1 MNKQLFHLP
10 ENLTSQARN
19 AFRLMIVLIGV
30 SSAFLVFMGFQIVQT
45 PSWQCWLL
53 ASNAV
58 ILLILE
64 FPALALVRRG
74 QHELG
79 VWIVLA
85 PLQLILI
92 VTPFLI
98 SGLGLVLLFGAI
110 MVNILFAD
118 QTLPPRQARVL
129 IFIGFVGGIAAF
141 LVDLLIPTQRINLSG
156 FQTFILIGIG
166 ILMVT
171 YKKNSQLRDL
181 AETLE
186 KHVSARTELLTTE
199 VENRKLAEQTILR
212 QNQLL
217 TAAAEIAS
225 AITSTLELNKL
236 LVISSELIQEKF
248 GFYHASVFL
257 IEPDSNIAVLR
268 ASAGQATRLPAGHQL
283 VIGSKS
289 LVGRATATRQPVVVM
304 DVTNDPTHLKNPLLP
319 DTKAEA
325 VIPLLIGDIVYG
337 ALDVQSTMINA
348 FNDWDVMILD
358 TIADQLAIAVQN
370 ARLYTSAQQE
380 VVERRRAEQ
389 ALQFAK
395 EALETQ
401 VMRRTAEL
409 SRANELLQVE
419 LAERKQAEEA
429 LAKEQY
435 LLRALLAAAPDYIYF
450 KDTQGRFI
458 RTSKSHA
465 KAFGLSDP
473 AQVIGKTDFDFFTGE
488 HADQAY
494 EDEQEIMRTGQPLSK
509 EENETWPD
517 RPDTW
522 VIATKM
528 PLLDQQ
534 GKIIGTFGISKDI
547 SERKRAEAELEQSV
561 STLHATLEATA
572 DGILVVDRQGKI
584 VNFNRRFTEM
594 WHIPDDIMR
603 SRDNNQALGFVLD
616 QLADPDAFMTRVD
629 ELYSQLDVES
639 FDTLLFK
646 DGRVFERYSRPQLVA
661 GEKVGRVWS
670 FRDITERKQAEEK
683 LVYNALHDPLTNL
696 PNRVLFMDRL
706 QHAMKRAERH
716 KDFRFAVLYLDLD
729 RFKVVNDSLGHKI
742 GDLLLIESAQRLAAC
757 LRGEDTVARL
767 GGDEF
772 VILLEDI
779 QDPMYVTRITDRI
792 QHDLASP
799 HDLEGHKVFV
809 FVSMGIVL
817 SESRYERPEDILRDA
832 DIAMYRAKG
841 QGRGRYEMFDTA
853 MLAHAMTR
861 LELESDL
868 RKAVEHGEFIIH
880 YQPIVE
886 LGARRIIGFE
896 ALVRWQHPTRG
907 LVSPAEFIPIAE
919 ETGLIV
925 SIGHWVLS
933 EACRQ
938 IREWQVQFPADSLL
952 TVSVNLSARQCA
964 QTDLVQRVA
973 EVLQST
979 GLDASSLKLE
989 LTESMIVEDA
999 ESTSDMLSELRALGV
1014 QVQIDD
1020 FGTGYSSLGYL
1031 QKLPIDT
1038 LKIDRT
1044 FIAALGKGGSG
1055 SEIVRTIMALAH
1067 DLGMKVVAEGIE
1079 TDEQLSKLRSMQ
1091 CEYGQGY
1098 LFNKPIDSQAA
1109 GLLLAESFSRV
1120 VG

>member
-19 AFRLMIVLIGV
+19 AFRLILVFIGV
-30 SSAFLVFMGFQIVQT
+30 SFAFLVFIGFQIAQM
-45 PSWQCWLL
+45 PSWQSWLM
-53 ASNAV
+53 ASETV

-64 FPALALVRRG
+64 VGALVLVRRG
-74 QHELG
+74 RHELG

-85 PLQLILI
+85 PLQLTWI
-92 VTPFLI
+92 VIPFLI
-98 SGLGLVLLFGAI
+98 SGLGLVILLSAI
-110 MVNILFAD
+110 IVNILFAD
-118 QTLPPRQARVL
+118 QTLPPRQARAL
-129 IFIGFVGGIAAF
+129 IFMGFVGGIAAF
-141 LVDLLIPTQRINLSG
+141 LVDLLIPIQRITLSG

-166 ILMVT
+166 ILVVT

-186 KHVSARTELLTTE
+186 KRVGARTEMLTAE

-236 LVISSELIQEKF
+236 LVISSELIQKKF
-248 GFYHASVFL
+248 GFYHVSVFL
-257 IEPDSNIAVLR
+257 VEPDSNIAVLR
-268 ASAGQATRLPAGHQL
+268 ASAGQVNRLPAGEHQL

-325 VIPLLIGDIVYG
+325 VIPLLIGELVYG
-337 ALDVQSTMINA
+337 ALDVQSTIINA
-348 FNDWDVMILD
+348 FCDWEVMILD

-401 VMRRTAEL
+401 VMMRTSEL
-409 SRANELLQVE
+409 SQANEQLQVE
-419 LAERKQAEEA
+419 LAERK
-429 LAKEQY
+429 
-435 LLRALLAAAPDYIYF
+435 
-450 KDTQGRFI
+450 
-458 RTSKSHA
+458 H
-465 KAFGLSDP
+465 
-473 AQVIGKTDFDFFTGE
+473 
-488 HADQAY
+488 
-494 EDEQEIMRTGQPLSK
+494 
-509 EENETWPD
+509 
-517 RPDTW
+517 
-522 VIATKM
+522 
-528 PLLDQQ
+528 
-534 GKIIGTFGISKDI
+534 
-547 SERKRAEAELEQSV
+547 
-561 STLHATLEATA
+561 
-572 DGILVVDRQGKI
+572 
-584 VNFNRRFTEM
+584 
-594 WHIPDDIMR
+594 
-603 SRDNNQALGFVLD
+603 
-616 QLADPDAFMTRVD
+616 
-629 ELYSQLDVES
+629 
-639 FDTLLFK
+639 
-646 DGRVFERYSRPQLVA
+646 
-661 GEKVGRVWS
+661 
-670 FRDITERKQAEEK
+670 AEEK
-683 LVYNALHDPLTNL
+683 LVFTALHDPLTNL

-716 KDFRFAVLYLDLD
+716 EDFMFAVLFLDLD
-729 RFKVVNDSLGHKI
+729 RFKVVNDSLGHNI
-742 GDLLLIESAQRLAAC
+742 GDLLLIESTRRLSAC

-779 QDPMYVTRITDRI
+779 QDPMHVTHIMDRL
-792 QHDLASP
+792 QHDLALP

-809 FVSMGIVL
+809 SVSMGIVM
-817 SESRYERPEDILRDA
+817 SAARYERPEDILRDA

-841 QGRGRYEMFDTA
+841 QGRGRYEMFDTT
-853 MLAHAMTR
+853 MLARVITR

-868 RKAVEHGEFIIH
+868 RKAVERQEFIIH

-886 LGARRIIGFE
+886 LGSRRIIGFE
-896 ALVRWQHPTRG
+896 ALIRWQHPTRG
-907 LVSPAEFIPIAE
+907 LVSPAEFIPMAE

-938 IREWQVQFPADSLL
+938 VRAWQVQFPADLPL

-964 QTDLVQRVA
+964 QTNLVQRVA

-1079 TDEQLSKLRSMQ
+1079 TDEQLAKLRS
-1091 CEYGQGY
+1091 
-1098 LFNKPIDSQAA
+1098 
-1109 GLLLAESFSRV
+1109 
-1120 VG
+1120 